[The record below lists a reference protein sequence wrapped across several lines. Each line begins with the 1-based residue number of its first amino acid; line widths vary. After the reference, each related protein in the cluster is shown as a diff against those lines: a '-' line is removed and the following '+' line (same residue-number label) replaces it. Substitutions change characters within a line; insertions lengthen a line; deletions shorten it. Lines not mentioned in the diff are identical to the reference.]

1 LTDSFSSYSFLFRVG
16 IFVGRA
22 FSVQSKRVRGTQ
34 GEFTEKIMNALTPT
48 QSEAALESL
57 PVEKLM
63 SAYSGALGCACGCRG
78 RYRYTS
84 AHREAA
90 GATRGYPIMDK
101 DVSDRGA
108 ARILR
113 TARLAVKAGA
123 RVDAYTNSEGQV
135 VHLVVATDNKNYI
148 FGFSAS

>member
-1 LTDSFSSYSFLFRVG
+1 
-16 IFVGRA
+16 
-22 FSVQSKRVRGTQ
+22 
-34 GEFTEKIMNALTPT
+34 MNALTPT

-57 PVEKLM
+57 SVEKLM

-90 GATRGYPIMDK
+90 GAARGFEVTDK

-123 RVDAYTNSEGQV
+123 RVDAYTDSEGQV
-135 VHLVVATDNKNYI
+135 VHLVVVTDAKNYI
-148 FGFSAS
+148 FQVAAN